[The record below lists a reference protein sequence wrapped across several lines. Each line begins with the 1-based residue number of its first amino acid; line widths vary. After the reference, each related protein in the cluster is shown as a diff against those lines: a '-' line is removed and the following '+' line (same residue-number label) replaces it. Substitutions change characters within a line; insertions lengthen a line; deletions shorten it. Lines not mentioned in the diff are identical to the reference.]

1 MKQNIFKRLED
12 LLGTETWYFYL
23 GMLTM
28 LDIQLLCG
36 IYILPK
42 ILKELEAYGVI

>member
-1 MKQNIFKRLED
+1 MKKDIFKKLED

-28 LDIQLLCG
+28 LDIQLLCA
-36 IYILPK
+36 IYVLPSILR
-42 ILKELEAYGVI
+42 ELESYGAI

>member
-1 MKQNIFKRLED
+1 MGIIKKLED
-12 LLGTETWYFYL
+12 LFGLDCWYFYL

-36 IYILPK
+36 IYVLPSILR
-42 ILKELEAYGVI
+42 ELESHGVI